1 MSLFEYFKE
10 VADTKIPVESD
21 TFARIIQS
29 DDYVA
34 PHKIIRMDPG
44 MIPGQIRQGPR
55 VSM

>member
-10 VADTKIPVESD
+10 VAATKIPVESD